1 MCWWLYLERLRWNHH
16 LFGIGYKDFDHSL
29 SFEQSHS
36 KNLFQILLISIL
48 QTSIKSESKKFKL
61 EVS

>member
-29 SFEQSHS
+29 SSMQGYIVVLN
-36 KNLFQILLISIL
+36 KVTARIYC
-48 QTSIKSESKKFKL
+48 KFC
-61 EVS
+61 